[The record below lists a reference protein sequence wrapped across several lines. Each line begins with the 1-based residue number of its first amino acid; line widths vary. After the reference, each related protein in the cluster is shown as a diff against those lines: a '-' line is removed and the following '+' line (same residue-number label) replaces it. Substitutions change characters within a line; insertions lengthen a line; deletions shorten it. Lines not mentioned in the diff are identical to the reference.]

1 MALHE
6 GLDIVC
12 VCVYGVLGGRREG
25 ALNFPHH
32 KHLLTVSRVALVEVK
47 FSSQDPLLPIATGSL
62 REFFYAN

>member
-12 VCVYGVLGGRREG
+12 MYVYGVLGGRREG

-32 KHLLTVSRVALVEVK
+32 KHLLTISLMALVEVK
-47 FSSQDPLLPIATGSL
+47 LSSQGPLLPIATGSL